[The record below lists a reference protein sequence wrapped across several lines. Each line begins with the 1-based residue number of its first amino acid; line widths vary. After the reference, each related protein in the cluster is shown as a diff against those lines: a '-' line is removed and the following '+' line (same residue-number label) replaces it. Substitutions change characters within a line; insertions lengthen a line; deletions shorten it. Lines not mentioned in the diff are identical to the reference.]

1 MEGERQPPPPPAAA
15 VSKVLDDDDLLAEI
29 LLRVGLPTTLVRASL
44 VCKRW
49 LGHASGRSFLRR
61 FRKLHPPRLLGFYVE
76 GDRDVPADPPAFV
89 PVLPQPAE
97 LAAVVRRASF
107 SLDVYRGLLA
117 QIHDCRN
124 GSVFVQVGTE
134 GRAVMRVHT
143 PLCPQR
149 RVAFIPPLPRPALR
163 PRGLCSFTQILSTEE
178 RGGLSYHYLYV
189 ESTVDKPETRLHIY
203 VLQDGLWLPRAPLD
217 MHQLPRPL
225 LQPKPVLV
233 DTRIYMPAGL
243 SDIIVLDL
251 TASSFSTIQLPRGTK
266 HDECGGTTML
276 ARSYDASGVY
286 FVLVEE
292 FQLLIWLH
300 KGGNWSLV
308 DTICLREM
316 CPDSRTL
323 GCTVE
328 DEDSDL
334 IIRRVG
340 NDAEFVLLQMGRCAL
355 HLDTRRR
362 TLRKVYEQTEEHQC
376 FGDIHPFMMIWH
388 PTFPALRRDHARDA
402 M

>member
-1 MEGERQPPPPPAAA
+1 
-15 VSKVLDDDDLLAEI
+15 
-29 LLRVGLPTTLVRASL
+29 
-44 VCKRW
+44 
-49 LGHASGRSFLRR
+49 
-61 FRKLHPPRLLGFYVE
+61 
-76 GDRDVPADPPAFV
+76 
-89 PVLPQPAE
+89 
-97 LAAVVRRASF
+97 
-107 SLDVYRGLLA
+107 
-117 QIHDCRN
+117 
-124 GSVFVQVGTE
+124 
-134 GRAVMRVHT
+134 
-143 PLCPQR
+143 
-149 RVAFIPPLPRPALR
+149 
-163 PRGLCSFTQILSTEE
+163 
-178 RGGLSYHYLYV
+178 
-189 ESTVDKPETRLHIY
+189 
-203 VLQDGLWLPRAPLD
+203 
-217 MHQLPRPL
+217 
-225 LQPKPVLV
+225 
-233 DTRIYMPAGL
+233 
-243 SDIIVLDL
+243 
-251 TASSFSTIQLPRGTK
+251 
-266 HDECGGTTML
+266 ML

-316 CPDSRTL
+316 CPDFRTL